1 MPIHKVGNFKVEVL
15 HEEHLAEKRIDVLI
29 VVYEG
34 REFLDL
40 VRFDFRGFNSGEL
53 RKEVP
58 SLTEFY
64 VKQLAAVMD
73 DAREWPKEGEG
84 KGRQSTRLKA
94 KETKKPKAGIT
105 KRPGLRKARGRQRRR
120 S

>member
-1 MPIHKVGNFKVEVL
+1 MAIHKVGPFKVEVL

-53 RKEVP
+53 RKKISALEQFPVQK
-58 SLTEFY
+58 L
-64 VKQLAAVMD
+64 KAVIE
-73 DAREWPKEGEG
+73 DAREWPKV
-84 KGRQSTRLKA
+84 
-94 KETKKPKAGIT
+94 
-105 KRPGLRKARGRQRRR
+105 
-120 S
+120 